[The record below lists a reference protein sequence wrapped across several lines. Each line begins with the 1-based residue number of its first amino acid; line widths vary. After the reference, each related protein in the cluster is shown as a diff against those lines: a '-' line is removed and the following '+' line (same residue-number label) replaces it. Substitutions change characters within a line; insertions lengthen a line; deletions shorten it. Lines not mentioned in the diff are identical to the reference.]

1 MVPYLDQ
8 VRGFKTLYHI
18 KADRLT
24 ESVPCVSSIKLDMF
38 VYQKKN
44 KNEKIRHVDRG
55 LRMFKYWV
63 GSWDRVELVQA
74 QPMELL
80 GSIFK
85 LSSAHGCEVL
95 AHMKPICKVK
105 CLFVLNL

>member
-8 VRGFKTLYHI
+8 VRGFKPLYHI

-24 ESVPCVSSIKLDMF
+24 KSVPCVRQVCLPIK
-38 VYQKKN
+38 
-44 KNEKIRHVDRG
+44 EIGHVDGG
-55 LRMFKYWV
+55 LGLFKYWV
-63 GSWDRVELVQA
+63 GVELVQT

-85 LSSAHGCEVL
+85 LSSAHVCEVL
-95 AHMKPICKVK
+95 AHMKPICKAYTPICAK
-105 CLFVLNL
+105 FKGRS